1 VFPLEKLMGP
11 QVVGF
16 RRPKQVSGLASR
28 QVLRPARQECLP
40 EQPFQ
45 TLQPQ
50 LMGMLLLRQG
60 TLVSPKLR
68 LALPLQI
75 SRLEL
80 LSCRHLYQQSH

>member
-1 VFPLEKLMGP
+1 MEP

-45 TLQPQ
+45 MLQPQ
-50 LMGMLLLRQG
+50 LMAMLLLRQEL
-60 TLVSPKLR
+60 LVLGQRKQ
-68 LALPLQI
+68 ALPLQI
-75 SRLEL
+75 SRMEL
-80 LSCRHLYQQSH
+80 LSFRLLYLQSH

>member
-1 VFPLEKLMGP
+1 MEP

-50 LMGMLLLRQG
+50 LMAMLLLRQEL
-60 TLVSPKLR
+60 LVLGQRKQ
-68 LALPLQI
+68 ALPLQI
-75 SRLEL
+75 SRMEL
-80 LSCRHLYQQSH
+80 LSFRLLYLQSH